1 MSTFVNA
8 LKTHT
13 PTTHGEKAHLQYGW
27 SHDIDE
33 KIVQFFFQLV
43 RTDNHSDLERQLH
56 TILSY
61 LKHALNTNRM
71 YADVSKLTMVYKL
84 IGQTRDIIAGKKEQ
98 KLAFMQIFTWY
109 QYFPELA
116 LKAIDPLVLIDGE
129 HPYGSWKDIKYLCNY
144 VRDKTSDNKHP
155 IIIYAC
161 NLLLTQ
167 INKDWEAF
175 SKKAHDDKTLLI
187 SLVARWTPREPN
199 YKKKKNVKFG
209 WLYDWLATHMF
220 PEFLESTSHEDKVQW
235 NNAVLKCKIHFKKRI
250 VSMNKYLDT
259 TQIKQC
265 NKKWDK
271 IDFNT
276 VTTQTMRRQRN
287 AFQNKTKR

>member
-167 INKDWEAF
+167 INKDWEVF
-175 SKKAHDDKTLLI
+175 SKKAYDDK
-187 SLVARWTPREPN
+187 
-199 YKKKKNVKFG
+199 
-209 WLYDWLATHMF
+209 
-220 PEFLESTSHEDKVQW
+220 
-235 NNAVLKCKIHFKKRI
+235 
-250 VSMNKYLDT
+250 
-259 TQIKQC
+259 
-265 NKKWDK
+265 
-271 IDFNT
+271 NT
-276 VTTQTMRRQRN
+276 VDV
-287 AFQNKTKR
+287 KGKSE